1 MRLAD
6 LSPPASFQRADD
18 VRVRLQDVCRQHP
31 DLASAEE
38 IGSSEEGRPISG
50 ILLGSGAQKVSLI
63 AGNHSDEP
71 VGPATL
77 RTLILEVLADPS
89 AFEDLLGTYRF
100 VIVPHT
106 NPDGE
111 AKNRTWIDRWPDVEA
126 YIEHAFREEPGR
138 DMEFGFPDMR
148 QENGHVADFLRRNGP
163 YALHLS
169 LHGMGFSDGALLLIE
184 RHWGFR
190 TDALQAHFRTSASAA
205 GLGLHDR
212 NRQGEK
218 GFFYLGPGF
227 NTTPEGEAMRTFFRA
242 LRDQK
247 TAEKFLDSSMEFAR
261 GLGGD
266 PLCLVTE
273 LPLFVLDDA
282 DTDRYLEFREIL
294 PDLRAKLARGES
306 IADDLEPFALRP
318 LALQDAVRLQLE
330 TLQAGLDQL
339 SRDYPN
345 SRRTT

>member
-6 LSPPASFQRADD
+6 LSPPTSFQRADD
-18 VRVRLQDVCRQHP
+18 VRARLQEACRQRP
-31 DLASAEE
+31 DFAVVEE
-38 IGSSEEGRPISG
+38 IGTSEAGRPING
-50 ILLGSGAQKVSLI
+50 FVLGSGSQTVSLL

-89 AFEDLLGTYRF
+89 AFEDLLKTYRF

-111 AKNRTWIDRWPDVEA
+111 AKNGTWIDRWPDVES

-148 QENGHVADFLRRNGP
+148 QENAHVADFLRRNGP
-163 YALHLS
+163 FALHMS

-190 TDALQAHFRTSASAA
+190 TEALQTHFRRSARAA

-242 LRDQK
+242 QKDEK
-247 TAEKFLDSSMEFAR
+247 TAAKFLDSSMEFVR

-273 LPLFVLDDA
+273 LPLFVLDEA
-282 DTDRYLEFREIL
+282 DTDRYLEFRETL
-294 PDLRAKLARGES
+294 PDLRAKLARGEP
-306 IADDLEPFALRP
+306 IADDLAPFTLRP

-330 TLQAGLDQL
+330 TLQAGLDQI
-339 SRDYPN
+339 S
-345 SRRTT
+345 